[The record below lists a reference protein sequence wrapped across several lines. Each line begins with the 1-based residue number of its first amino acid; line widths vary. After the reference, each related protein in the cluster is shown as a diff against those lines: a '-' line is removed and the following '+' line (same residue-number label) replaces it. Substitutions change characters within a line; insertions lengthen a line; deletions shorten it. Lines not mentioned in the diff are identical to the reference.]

1 MGARPSTPR
10 TVQLD
15 NDIPIGV
22 IDVSD
27 DVVQRL
33 KGLHSEGTV
42 AILNLNT
49 HDLCIILLVYV
60 TDSYVIRFGFY

>member
-15 NDIPIGV
+15 NDIPVGV

-27 DVVQRL
+27 DVVLRL
-33 KGLHSEGTV
+33 KGLHTEGHFHFSKQNFHF
-42 AILNLNT
+42 NLN
-49 HDLCIILLVYV
+49 HILIFLMYCIW
-60 TDSYVIRFGFY
+60 FM